1 MTIWEKL
8 SNIIIKK
15 INSELIYNK
24 KYLKAEKR
32 FNTKE
37 SFQCFYIPVI
47 LFDSVYRKD
56 RKYYPK
62 VFLEK
67 FIHNFFGEV

>member
-1 MTIWEKL
+1 MTIWEKV
-8 SNIIIKK
+8 SNMITK

-24 KYLKAEKR
+24 KYLKAGKR

-47 LFDSVYRKD
+47 LLDSLYKKD
-56 RKYYPK
+56 GNNY
-62 VFLEK
+62 
-67 FIHNFFGEV
+67 